1 MAKILYF
8 DVETTGTN
16 PAVHEITQLAMI
28 IEIDGVV
35 VEEAN
40 FTCQPTRWD
49 QIDPGAIATTGVTIE
64 MLKTF
69 QPPALMYDQVTK
81 LLGRYIPKY
90 TRLPDKFYPAGHNV
104 EFDLKFLD
112 AFLRMYGNADMKQWG
127 AITYQNYRAI
137 DSRAL
142 ANFHFLNG
150 HLQTLSDVKLATLCN
165 HFGIKIDA
173 HDALSDIR
181 ATRQLIAKFRDIF
194 YQGNKV

>member
-1 MAKILYF
+1 MSKVLYF

-16 PAVHEITQLAMI
+16 PSVHEITQLAMI
-28 IEIDGVV
+28 IEVDGKV

-49 QIDPGAIATTGVTIE
+49 QIDPGAIATTGVSVE

-69 QPPALMYDQVTK
+69 QPPALMYHQLTAVLNK
-81 LLGRYIPKY
+81 YIPKY

-112 AFLRMYGNADMKQWG
+112 AFLRQHGDDNMKQWG

-150 HLQTLSDVKLATLCN
+150 HLPNLPDVKLGTLCS
-165 HFGIKIDA
+165 HFGIPIDA

-181 ATRQLIAKFRDIF
+181 ATRQLIAKFAEIF
-194 YQGNKV
+194 YPGTTV